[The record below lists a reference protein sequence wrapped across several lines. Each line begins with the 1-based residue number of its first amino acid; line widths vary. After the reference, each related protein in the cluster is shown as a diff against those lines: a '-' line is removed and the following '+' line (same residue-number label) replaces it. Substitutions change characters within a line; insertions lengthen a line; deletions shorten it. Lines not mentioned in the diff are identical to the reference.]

1 MKRMR
6 NDGNPRGDAACNGP
20 VGGGSVRSIAGE
32 CGICSAPIGR
42 SEAAAEVEAAADL
55 HGSVRPGIGA
65 IPCNYGGDRPP
76 GGGGGGHETAPAE
89 PPARFS
95 SMRSRLTQPVP
106 YARVQC
112 CDRKSAVIPSAS
124 QIAPVSHLRPL
135 FSMSSRP
142 TPDRPAGGPAP
153 IGLDGRIAPLPPA
166 ARTRALDLD
175 DHAPRRLIDD
185 HAPMGL
191 VKPQLSSEHSST
203 KSEVSMRRIVSG
215 PLALV
220 VLATSPTYAFAS
232 TRVGPGEE
240 DEDLVVIDEEME
252 GEEAPAKTPEGETP
266 PAEGETPPAEGEGD
280 IDIFGEEE
288 GASEDATPTEP
299 AGKADKDSEEK
310 QIKAEMGLI
319 TVVQRQRML
328 KKGRFELSPQV
339 GITVNDPYVRHYT
352 LGLDL
357 NYWLTNRM
365 AIGLTGTGLIGA
377 KTPRYD
383 NIRFQE
389 GLLLTAN
396 QILWQASVNY
406 TYNPFYGK
414 IAIFN
419 RALLHWEGSLV
430 VGGGAMQTRV
440 LPRYESIHDPFSTVT
455 GGGHIGVQ
463 GRFYGRRIDWL
474 SVNWGV
480 RTWLFADKL
489 EPIQRGPGDADDGS
503 GDDPTLNDAA
513 AAKDAADFQIGYNVI
528 VYLGVSFYFPT
539 SFEYTT
545 PR

>member
-1 MKRMR
+1 M
-6 NDGNPRGDAACNGP
+6 
-20 VGGGSVRSIAGE
+20 
-32 CGICSAPIGR
+32 
-42 SEAAAEVEAAADL
+42 
-55 HGSVRPGIGA
+55 
-65 IPCNYGGDRPP
+65 
-76 GGGGGGHETAPAE
+76 
-89 PPARFS
+89 
-95 SMRSRLTQPVP
+95 
-106 YARVQC
+106 
-112 CDRKSAVIPSAS
+112 
-124 QIAPVSHLRPL
+124 
-135 FSMSSRP
+135 
-142 TPDRPAGGPAP
+142 
-153 IGLDGRIAPLPPA
+153 
-166 ARTRALDLD
+166 
-175 DHAPRRLIDD
+175 
-185 HAPMGL
+185 
-191 VKPQLSSEHSST
+191 
-203 KSEVSMRRIVSG
+203 
-215 PLALV
+215 
-220 VLATSPTYAFAS
+220 
-232 TRVGPGEE
+232 GPGEEE

-252 GEEAPAKTPEGETP
+252 GEEAAPKT
-266 PAEGETPPAEGEGD
+266 AEGETPPEGEGTPEGD
-280 IDIFGEEE
+280 GEIDIFGEEE
-288 GASEDATPTEP
+288 GADTGATPTEP

-328 KKGRFELSPQV
+328 KKGRFELSPQF

-365 AIGLTGTGLIGA
+365 ALGLTGTGLIGA

-396 QILWQASVNY
+396 QILWQASLNY

-440 LPRYESIHDPFSTVT
+440 LPRYESLHEPFSTVT
-455 GGGHIGVQ
+455 GGGHIGIM

-489 EPIQRGPGDADDGS
+489 EPINRGPDNDPTDGMADDPS
-503 GDDPTLNDAA
+503 LDSPS
-513 AAKDAADFQIGYNVI
+513 AAKAASDFQIGYNVI
-528 VYLGVSFYFPT
+528 VFLGVSFYFPT

-545 PR
+545 AR